1 MGFLSRL
8 AGLWTRAPAVVAP
21 PVVPVS
27 ARFAACLAQVLRHE
41 GGYVDHPA
49 DPGGATNL
57 GITLATLAAWR
68 GKPVTKQ
75 DVRDLTVAEAGEIYR
90 ARYWLPIRGDALPPG
105 VDLAVFDAAVN
116 SGPMRAAKWLQSVLG
131 VAQDGEIGLQTLAAL
146 ARAPGPV
153 TVITDLCDARMRYL
167 RGLPTWSTFGRGWTR
182 RVAEVEGEALRVAR

>member
-8 AGLWTRAPAVVAP
+8 AGLWTRAPAVVP
-21 PVVPVS
+21 VPVVPAS
-27 ARFAACLAQVLRHE
+27 SRFNACLAQVLRHE

-75 DVRDLTVAEAGEIYR
+75 DVRNLTVAEAGEIYR

-116 SGPMRAAKWLQSVLG
+116 SGPARAAKWLQSVLG
-131 VAQDGEIGLQTLAAL
+131 VTQDGEIGLQTLAAL

-153 TVITDLCDARMRYL
+153 TVVIDLCDARMRYL
-167 RGLPTWSTFGRGWTR
+167 RGLPTWATFGKGWTR
-182 RVAEVEGEALRVAR
+182 RVAEVEVEALRVAE

>member
-1 MGFLSRL
+1 M
-8 AGLWTRAPAVVAP
+8 
-21 PVVPVS
+21 PVS

-90 ARYWLPIRGDALPPG
+90 TRYWLPIRGDALPPG